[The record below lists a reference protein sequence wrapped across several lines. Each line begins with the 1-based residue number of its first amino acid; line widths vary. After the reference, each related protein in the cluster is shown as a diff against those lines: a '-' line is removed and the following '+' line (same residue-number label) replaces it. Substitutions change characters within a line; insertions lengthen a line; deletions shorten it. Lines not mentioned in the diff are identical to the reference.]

1 MIRAAILD
9 DRPADMAD
17 ILGIARKFAATLP
30 YPLVLE
36 TFSSPYD
43 LLEAVE
49 EKGGFDVYFLDV
61 IMPLMT
67 GIEVAERLRRRG
79 ERCEIVFLTTSR
91 EYGVDAFDVRAA
103 GYLVKPV
110 SEQRF
115 FELCGRIFAGL
126 SAGDRPPLF
135 IRTNGG
141 GRRVSVGE
149 IVMIESFNHIREVRL
164 ENGQSVPTPMTLA
177 EFAKLL
183 KGYPEFYS
191 PHRSYIV
198 NLDYVFGIQNNALLI
213 GGTSILIAK
222 NAGKKFREYYMK
234 YCFGK

>member
-115 FELCGRIFAGL
+115 FELCGGSLPGFPPGTDRRCLSGPTAAAGGYR
-126 SAGDRPPLF
+126 SAK
-135 IRTNGG
+135 
-141 GRRVSVGE
+141 S
-149 IVMIESFNHIREVRL
+149 
-164 ENGQSVPTPMTLA
+164 
-177 EFAKLL
+177 
-183 KGYPEFYS
+183 
-191 PHRSYIV
+191 
-198 NLDYVFGIQNNALLI
+198 
-213 GGTSILIAK
+213 
-222 NAGKKFREYYMK
+222 
-234 YCFGK
+234 